1 MTYQRLSA
9 CLLALSAVACGAA
22 SSEHAG
28 TSHHAHV
35 EAMQTEVSTEVADA
49 TEPTTSPLET
59 LPRLESAHEIRD
71 ASTWRRL
78 CARPTSSTVARTEV
92 VKFLVDLQDERRI
105 WFVDT
110 ERWDIHYFF
119 ARDRLSSVG
128 HTVEGHG
135 DFNVQEYRREDRRF
149 EMGSVVH
156 YLDSDLWTM
165 ELVSGD
171 TLSGERIV
179 RLFQQIQGAVW
190 TGEHLRFHPV
200 SPVHEASI
208 EPVRDRIPTI
218 ASSEVFAGIQYE
230 PLTRGTAFGTLRIVR
245 GPLDLASVRPD
256 EIVVLELLPDEIP
269 VVSAIVSAQMQA
281 PLGHIAV
288 LSATRQTP
296 NMGLRTALSD
306 PQLAALDG
314 QLVAL
319 TVAPQEWSVRPATLT
334 EAEASW
340 STRRPTAPVVPSI
353 DASDATLRQ
362 LCEVR
367 LGDVDTVG
375 AKAAQLGEACSI
387 GGSIRTPGG
396 FTIPFHHYLGHLETS
411 HVASTIAPMLADTE
425 FRADGH
431 HRETA
436 LAELRA
442 RIEEAPVDAALI
454 QNVQRRIRA
463 TAPDARW
470 ILRSSTNAE
479 DLAGFTGAGLYRSIV
494 IPAHATDAQ
503 VADALRQVWA
513 SVWLLGAYE
522 EREWYRVPHERV
534 AMAVLAQP
542 FIDGAMIN
550 GVAITQ
556 NPFYEG
562 RPGYFIN
569 AQALGGSVTG
579 ATGDEVPEQHLI
591 YTYMETPEYELLS
604 RSSRGGGAALLTE
617 LDLLHLTNV
626 LRVLHEHFEPRWT
639 GEPNAVDVEFLV
651 AGEDR
656 HIVVLQARPYTVRW
670 GEGQRWE

>member
-1 MTYQRLSA
+1 MTHVESRPAPHGSA
-9 CLLALSAVACGAA
+9 APV
-22 SSEHAG
+22 EHA
-28 TSHHAHV
+28 
-35 EAMQTEVSTEVADA
+35 EE
-49 TEPTTSPLET
+49 SPLVASPLDT
-59 LPRLESAHEIRD
+59 LSRLDSAHEIPD
-71 ASTWRRL
+71 AQTWRRL
-78 CARPTSSTVARTEV
+78 CARPTSSTVSRTEV
-92 VKFLVDLQDERRI
+92 VKFLVDLDDERRI
-105 WFVDT
+105 WFIDT
-110 ERWDIHYFF
+110 EHWDIHYFF
-119 ARDRLSSVG
+119 ARDRLASVG
-128 HTVEGHG
+128 HPVEDHG
-135 DFNVQEYRREDRRF
+135 AFNTREYRRDERRF

-165 ELVSGD
+165 EMVSGD

-179 RLFQQIQGAVW
+179 RLFHQIQGAVW
-190 TGEHLRFHPV
+190 TGERFRFHPV

-208 EPVRDRIPTI
+208 ASVAGQLPTI
-218 ASSEVFAGIQYE
+218 ASAEVFRGIQYE
-230 PLTRGTAFGTLRIVR
+230 PLTQGTAFGTLRIIH
-245 GPLDLASVRPD
+245 GALDLASVRPD
-256 EIVVLELLPDEIP
+256 QIVVLELLPDEIP
-269 VVSAIVSAQMQA
+269 VVSGIISAQIQA

-296 NMGLRTALSD
+296 NMGLRSAMTD
-306 PQLAALDG
+306 PQIAALEG

-319 TVAPQEWSVRPATLT
+319 TVAPQEWALRPATRS
-334 EAEASW
+334 EAETSW
-340 STRRPTAPVVPSI
+340 AARRPQPPVVPAI
-353 DASDATLRQ
+353 DSSETALRQ

-367 LGDVDTVG
+367 LADVRSVG

-396 FTIPFHHYLGHLETS
+396 FTIPFHHYLGHLETAQA
-411 HVASTIAPMLADTE
+411 ASTIAPMLAAAD

-431 HRETA
+431 RREVMLT
-436 LAELRA
+436 ELRA
-442 RIEEAPVDAALI
+442 RIESAAVDPALLR
-454 QNVQRRIRA
+454 NVQQRIHA

-503 VADALRQVWA
+503 VQDALRQVWA

-534 AMAVLAQP
+534 AMAVLAEP
-542 FIDGAMIN
+542 FVDGAMVN

-569 AQALGGSVTG
+569 AQGLGGSVTG
-579 ATGDEVPEQHLI
+579 ATGDEVPEQHLV

-604 RSSRGGGAALLTE
+604 RSSRDGGAVLLTE

-626 LRVLHEHFEPRWT
+626 LRVLHEHFVPRWS
-639 GEPNAVDVEFLV
+639 GDANAVDVEFLV